1 MGEHRGS
8 GTCMGAHRGSPP
20 ATRDVHTQGACAAA
34 AAGQGSMVEKPP
46 LIGAAD
52 AAFHL
57 PAATRLLRA
66 ALCSREQRTRHIGMD
81 MDMDAGER
89 QPAAL

>member
-1 MGEHRGS
+1 
-8 GTCMGAHRGSPP
+8 MGAHRGSPP

-46 LIGAAD
+46 LTGAAD

-57 PAATRLLRA
+57 PEATRLLRA
-66 ALCSREQRTRHIGMD
+66 ALCSREQRTRHMAWTWTWIPESGSPQRS
-81 MDMDAGER
+81 DATR
-89 QPAAL
+89 

>member
-1 MGEHRGS
+1 
-8 GTCMGAHRGSPP
+8 MGAYRGSPP

-46 LIGAAD
+46 LTGAAD

-57 PAATRLLRA
+57 PEATRLLRA
-66 ALCSREQRTRHIGMD
+66 ALCSREQRTRHIGTWTRTWMP
-81 MDMDAGER
+81 ES
-89 QPAAL
+89 AARGALMQGADHCL